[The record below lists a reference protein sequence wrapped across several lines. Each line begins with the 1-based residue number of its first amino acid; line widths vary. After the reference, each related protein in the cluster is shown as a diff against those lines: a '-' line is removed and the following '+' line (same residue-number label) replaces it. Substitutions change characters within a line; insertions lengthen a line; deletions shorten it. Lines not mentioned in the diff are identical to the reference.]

1 MSQRL
6 QRNILNHSTTTSL
19 IQWPADD
26 RYSVHGGIFSF
37 CHFSKHSFTNEDD
50 KEESFT

>member
-6 QRNILNHSTTTSL
+6 PRNILNYCTTTSP

-26 RYSVHGGIFSF
+26 RYSVHGAIFSF

-50 KEESFT
+50 KGESFT